1 MMEQSDMGKGHSNI
15 VLIGSFDNIII
26 TNGAARLSNITYTAL
41 MSTLYIVTKWEECI
55 GA

>member
-26 TNGAARLSNITYTAL
+26 TNGTARLGNIAYTAL
-41 MSTLYIVTKWEECI
+41 VSTLYIVTKWEECI